1 MHFLK
6 TLGILGLYA
15 RGSGF
20 CVSILGLLPPL
31 KESGYRT
38 NVKYR
43 DIKNYL
49 VAGVECGS
57 ARTHFYVV
65 EEVRKSWGLPARSLS
80 TWGWFQTGIRRRYFP
95 HCYFSPFWVF
105 FLLWND
111 KEFLLPILAWAL
123 SGRAR
128 EKELCA
134 GSVFCEVFHENRRIC
149 VGGGVAG
156 RGDVGNSEKRKE
168 GKPQQRC
175 IIELVTRGSWDSVP
189 LGPPWGV
196 MENAPQN
203 YLPKGQK
210 REAFL
215 HWLPCS
221 IGQGLFHE
229 INFLAPPEVCT
240 CECQRVPYCHCV
252 REALAKRKRS
262 WVQPRPGWGWV
273 HLCAAG
279 CHRNSWRKKG
289 AERTWN
295 GAQRYLTVM
304 PQSRSGPWHSVW
316 PWDSGKSRVLRSVVG
331 PLQD

>member
-175 IIELVTRGSWDSVP
+175 IIELVTRGSWDSCGTHGVTSGVTSRKWIKERRDIKEMLWQQQP
-189 LGPPWGV
+189 QQWGTQPV
-196 MENAPQN
+196 
-203 YLPKGQK
+203 
-210 REAFL
+210 FL
-215 HWLPCS
+215 SVS
-221 IGQGLFHE
+221 IKISL
-229 INFLAPPEVCT
+229 
-240 CECQRVPYCHCV
+240 
-252 REALAKRKRS
+252 
-262 WVQPRPGWGWV
+262 
-273 HLCAAG
+273 
-279 CHRNSWRKKG
+279 
-289 AERTWN
+289 WN
-295 GAQRYLTVM
+295 GKEQ
-304 PQSRSGPWHSVW
+304 
-316 PWDSGKSRVLRSVVG
+316 DS
-331 PLQD
+331 